1 MKKTLKAINW
11 IGKFIKK
18 RKKLVLLLVFLAVL
32 FSLYSSNRIVIDLPQ
47 ELYEYVHTKIYVE
60 KWEMDDFPI
69 IARKFDFISRIADDV
84 NIFKIKK
91 NLLDGNL
98 PVIKIKLSAN
108 DIIHFK
114 KVSEAFQ
121 SAGYSI
127 TEINTWREVKL
138 DYQGNEYT
146 AKIKFHG
153 DMPGH
158 WSNNL
163 KSYRIE
169 IENGSI
175 NNIRRFNL
183 IIFEDRLLDGKT
195 TRILAKDFGLFDI
208 RDDIVVL
215 NINGVLQGVYYLQEL
230 LDQDFCENNKISS
243 CAVIKTT
250 DNFAEDHPYGSKDRD
265 PNGVFLAGGH
275 ITAFDY
281 ELGNIELGKSDL
293 DLGKVLYANENLLR
307 AVKNKDPNIADY
319 FDIEQIS
326 SFEAFRTL
334 IGKSH
339 LVAGDNLRM
348 LYSATNGKFYP
359 IPSNEDFGKLKL
371 ERGGF
376 ERDLNMRN
384 TYFIELFYLLNKND
398 QIRQLKYKKLYNYAL
413 NNSLLEEFSA
423 LKKKYLPYALSYK
436 TNNYPRRYVKY
447 TIESI
452 GNALKYNLELVKRNL
467 EYSKAYIN
475 AIEKGN
481 MLSLEIIPDSTAQIN
496 FDYLKINLSQG
507 YSGGVEVI
515 LRKENGENAT
525 RYLYIANKTSI
536 ADLTEAVNGL
546 YFSAGLDEDLYP
558 MKRAYPIEVIFSD
571 AERIDINHI
580 ELQMRNDITNQVIAE
595 NDIYLQLAD
604 GNDYYDYYNLDV
616 SFENFAKR
624 YSEFSWE
631 YKEDMLTLKKG
642 KYILKHDLII
652 PKSFSLEIQE
662 GTEILID
669 DDKSIVAYNSV
680 NIAGTRENPVKIM
693 ALDNNKPFGVF
704 GIIGNE
710 DDNENSKSY
719 ISWLE
724 LSGGNEKFING
735 LYLSGALSIYY
746 EDVVMSNTR
755 IHDNNADDGL
765 NIKYSDIVIDS
776 SEFYNNFADQFDCDF
791 CNGAI
796 KDSRFDGNDR
806 KNQGGDGLDLS
817 GSKVLIKNNQFLGA
831 GDKGISIGED
841 TGAVLYKNKIE
852 NSNDGIAVKDLSKA
866 FVIEDSFKGNGI
878 AISLY
883 QKKQLFGEAYA
894 YLYNVIY
901 EGNEKIYNLDDNS
914 KIYKLKLSEQKYS
927 QITELIK
934 EENVDELIAVLSANT
949 EAGG

>member
-1 MKKTLKAINW
+1 MKKKLKVMAG
-11 IGKFIKK
+11 IGEFIKK
-18 RKKLVLLLVFLAVL
+18 RKALVLILVFLAIL

-47 ELYEYVHTKIYVE
+47 ELYEYFHTKIYVE

-69 IARKFDFISRIADDV
+69 IARKFDFVSRIVDDI

-91 NLLDGNL
+91 DLLDGNL
-98 PVIKIKLSAN
+98 PVIKLKLSAK

-114 KVSEAFQ
+114 EVSEAFQ

-127 TEINTWREVKL
+127 SEINTWREVNL
-138 DYQGNEYT
+138 DYQGNKYK

-163 KSYRIE
+163 KSYRVK

-175 NNIRRFNL
+175 NNIRAFNL
-183 IIFEDRLLDGKT
+183 IIFEDRLLDGTT

-208 RDDIVVL
+208 RDDIIVL

-230 LDQDFCENNKISS
+230 LDQDFCENNRVSS
-243 CAVIKTT
+243 CALIQTT

-281 ELGNIELGKSDL
+281 ELGNINPGKSDL

-307 AVKNKDPNIADY
+307 AVKNKDPDIANY

-326 SFEAFRTL
+326 SFEAFRAL

-339 LVAGDNLRM
+339 LVAGDNLRL

-398 QIRQLKYKKLYNYAL
+398 QIRQLKYKKLYSYAM

-423 LKKKYLPYALSYK
+423 LKNKYLPYALSYK

-447 TIESI
+447 SIESI
-452 GNALKYNLELVKRNL
+452 GTALKYNLELVKRNL
-467 EYSKAYIN
+467 EYSKGYIS

-507 YSGGVEVI
+507 YSGSVKVI
-515 LRKENGENAT
+515 LRKENGENET
-525 RYLYIANKTSI
+525 RYIYIANKTSI
-536 ADLTEAVNGL
+536 ADLTEAVKGI

-571 AERIDINHI
+571 AERIDVGKI
-580 ELQMRNDITNQVIAE
+580 ELQMRNDVTNNIIAK

-604 GNDYYDYYNLDV
+604 GNDYYYDFDI
-616 SFENFAKR
+616 SFEDFAKR

-631 YKEDMLTLKKG
+631 YKDSMLTLKKG
-642 KYILKHDLII
+642 KYILKQDLII
-652 PKSFSLEIQE
+652 PKSFSLKIEE

-669 DDKSIVAYNSV
+669 DGKSIVAYNSV
-680 NIAGTRENPVKIM
+680 NIAGTRENPVRIM
-693 ALDNNKPFGVF
+693 ALDNDKPFGVF

-710 DDNENSKSY
+710 DSKSY

-735 LYLSGALSIYY
+735 LYLSGALSIYH
-746 EDVVMSNTR
+746 EDVVMSNTK
-755 IHDNNADDGL
+755 IHDNNADDGM

-776 SEFYNNFADQFDCDF
+776 SEFYNNFADQVDCDF
-791 CNGAI
+791 CNGAV

-806 KNQGGDGLDLS
+806 KNHDGDGLDLS
-817 GSKVLIKNNQFLGA
+817 GSKVLIKNNHFLGL
-831 GDKGISIGED
+831 GDKGISIGEE
-841 TGAVLYKNKIE
+841 TNAVLYRNKIE
-852 NSNDGIAVKDLSKA
+852 NSNDGIAVKDLSEA
-866 FVIEDSFKGNGI
+866 FVIEDSFKANGI
-878 AISLY
+878 AINLY
-883 QKKQLFGEAYA
+883 QKKQLFGGAYA
-894 YLYNVIY
+894 YLYNAAY

-927 QITELIK
+927 QITGLIK

-949 EAGG
+949 NTEAGG